1 MPAEATDNIKD
12 FPAVLS
18 LTLTSPGGRGN
29 RPAVVSVANILYCRA
44 RAAGAEPLLCRV
56 AAAPDPAYGG
66 LPSAYIP
73 QARQAHRR
81 RAKKQ
86 VPVSN

>member
-29 RPAVVSVANILYCRA
+29 RPAVVSVANILPGKDSGHG
-44 RAAGAEPLLCRV
+44 AAF
-56 AAAPDPAYGG
+56 
-66 LPSAYIP
+66 
-73 QARQAHRR
+73 
-81 RAKKQ
+81 
-86 VPVSN
+86 VPGSHCA